1 VSTRGTGI
9 AGIACFALIV
19 VAGLIEPTFDI
30 PATTASPSE
39 FARYAADHGTDLPL
53 ALFLWS
59 VAFGLFLIFAAGVW
73 ARLRAAEGDPATLSA
88 TFALAAAAMTVLI
101 LAGFVPEAVAA
112 YRAPDGEDARLLS
125 DLSFGLLAASGVPTA
140 VACGAY
146 AAVVRRTGTLASW
159 SAWIAV
165 VAAAAHIVVAAT
177 FLFDSGFL
185 SLEGQVITWVPVTM
199 FAWIGATSVAL
210 LRAARPA

>member
-9 AGIACFALIV
+9 TGIACFALIV
-19 VAGLIEPTFDI
+19 VAGVIEPTFDI
-30 PATTASPSE
+30 PPTTAPPSE
-39 FARYAADHGTDLPL
+39 FARYAGEHPTDLPL
-53 ALFLWS
+53 ALFIWS
-59 VAFGLFLIFAAGVW
+59 LAFGLFLVFAAGVW
-73 ARLRAAEGDPATLSA
+73 ARLRVAEGDPAVLSA
-88 TFALAAAAMTVLI
+88 SFALAASAMTVLI

-112 YRAPDGEDARLLS
+112 YRAPDGDDARLLS

-146 AAVVRRTGTLASW
+146 AAVVRRTGTLAAW

-165 VAAAAHIVVAAT
+165 VAAAAHIVIAAT

-185 SLEGQVITWVPVTM
+185 SLEGQVITAVPATM
-199 FAWIGATSVAL
+199 FAWILAAGVAM
-210 LRAARPA
+210 LRAARA